1 MVVKMVVL
9 SVDRIQILVAMMAD
23 NIFEPVRSK
32 SRPLSSPCRLR
43 NLLCPRRPELRR
55 LRSLVRS
62 VCPPRTRILS
72 FMQYAD
78 PILATLSVTPSH
90 ASPQP
95 STRPRLVAKTTSG
108 LGSSSKHAA
117 AGLKGPS
124 GGPDASQVWNKN
136 RRK

>member
-1 MVVKMVVL
+1 MVAL
-9 SVDRIQILVAMMAD
+9 SAVRTQILVAMMAD
-23 NIFEPVRSK
+23 NIFGPVRSR
-32 SRPLSSPCRLR
+32 SRLLSSPCRLR
-43 NLLCPRRPELRR
+43 NLLCPRRPELWP
-55 LRSLVRS
+55 LRSLARN
-62 VCPPRTRILS
+62 VCSLRTHNY

-78 PILATLSVTPSH
+78 VFFLFLATLSAAPSS